1 MSDVLHEKEDLD
13 VTLTS
18 ISRILDNIDALVY
31 VSDMETY
38 ELIYMNK
45 YGRDIWGDPNGR
57 LCWQVLQSGQTKP
70 CDFCTNNRL
79 IDADGMPTGAYVWE
93 FQNTVDDH
101 WYQCRD
107 QAISWLDGRL
117 VRLEIASDITERKN
131 MEEELKAS
139 KSKYEKLARTD
150 ELTGIINRRGFFE
163 EGNKLCNLA
172 KRFNHPTS
180 IIMLDIDYFKQVND
194 DYGHSVGDKALIQ
207 FVETIHKNIREVDV
221 FARLGGEEFAIV
233 LPETDKNG
241 AVKIAEKLCAKISA
255 MIITHD
261 VSPLSITCSFG
272 VTTFRCVTTS
282 FEEALS
288 NADKALYQAKSEGRN
303 RVIVHDAA
311 KDETHEI
318 KS

>member
-1 MSDVLHEKEDLD
+1 MSNIPHQNEDPD

-45 YGRDIWGDPNGR
+45 YGRDIWGDPDGR

-70 CDFCTNNRL
+70 CTFCTNDRL
-79 IDADGMPTGAYVWE
+79 LNADGMATDVYVWE
-93 FQNTVDDH
+93 FQNTVDGH

-117 VRLEIASDITERKN
+117 VRLEIASDITERKQ
-131 MEEELKAS
+131 MEDELKAS

-172 KRFNHPTS
+172 KRFNHTTS

-194 DYGHSVGDKALIQ
+194 EHGHSVGDKALVQ
-207 FVETIHKNIREVDV
+207 FVETIQKNIREVDV

-255 MIITHD
+255 MVISHD
-261 VSPLSITCSFG
+261 GAPLSITCSFG
-272 VTTFRCVTTS
+272 VTSFRCVTTS

-288 NADKALYQAKSEGRN
+288 DADRALYQAKSDGRN
-303 RVIVHDAA
+303 QVVYDD
-311 KDETHEI
+311 KGESLHE
-318 KS
+318 KN